1 MWTADHRRAADRR
14 GLRYASDL
22 TDAEWALVQP
32 AIPPAKRGGRPRD
45 VNVREV
51 LNAIFYV
58 LSTGCQWHALPKDLP
73 PKSTAHYY
81 FMLWDWDGTLERLN
95 HLLYVAT
102 REREGREASPT
113 AAIINSQSAKAAQ
126 KGAARSTRRATMRAR
141 RSRGRKRHV
150 LVDTLG
156 LLLNVVVHPAYD
168 KKPGSCGGR
177 FPAHG
182 FSQLLSL
189 SVEARELGAQP
200 FESI

>member
-22 TDAEWALVQP
+22 TDAEWGLVEP
-32 AIPPAKRGGRPRD
+32 LIPPAKRGGRPRD

-81 FMLWDWDGTLERLN
+81 FMLWDWNGTLERLH
-95 HLLYVAT
+95 HLLYVVT

-113 AAIINSQSAKAAQ
+113 AAIIDSQSARAAQ
-126 KGAARSTRRATMRAR
+126 KGAPRSTRRATMRAR
-141 RSRGRKRHV
+141 RSRV
-150 LVDTLG
+150 ASDTSSST
-156 LLLNVVVHPAYD
+156 PSA
-168 KKPGSCGGR
+168 S
-177 FPAHG
+177 
-182 FSQLLSL
+182 S
-189 SVEARELGAQP
+189 
-200 FESI
+200 